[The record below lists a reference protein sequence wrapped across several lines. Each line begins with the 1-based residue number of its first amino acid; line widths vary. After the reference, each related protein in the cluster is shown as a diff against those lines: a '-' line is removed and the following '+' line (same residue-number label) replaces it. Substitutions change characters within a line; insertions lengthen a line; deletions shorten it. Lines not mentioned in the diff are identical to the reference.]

1 MSIDDKIKRDLSE
14 QAQELDRMMAA
25 NRGLFAHLAA
35 GFRPGMRWVMVGGYL
50 LAILLTAAM
59 IYTGYHFLTT
69 TADERVFWGVLFLT
83 ALIMQVTTKLW
94 IWMESNRKSMLLELK
109 RMELRLLSQ
118 QQTS

>member
-1 MSIDDKIKRDLSE
+1 MSIDDKIKQDLSE
-14 QAQELDRMMAA
+14 QAHERDRMMAE

-35 GFRPGMRWVMVGGYL
+35 GFRLGMRWVMVIGYL

-69 TADERVFWGVLFLT
+69 AADERVLWGVLFLT

-94 IWMESNRKSMLLELK
+94 IWTESNRKSLLLELK

-118 QQTS
+118 QRSS